1 MDVVFKK
8 SLGVERQDYLTTHQ
22 LDQHVEGGRL
32 QVSTWGVGEV
42 FQDVLQSFRLRAAN
56 STSKLYL
63 EGACCSEEVV
73 HSILESL
80 SSASVVPRPHL

>member
-56 STSKLYL
+56 SR
-63 EGACCSEEVV
+63 V
-73 HSILESL
+73 HQTLPGRCL
-80 SSASVVPRPHL
+80 LL